1 MLGVDPET
9 VIEDADPPIAVRLGQ
24 ADIDPP
30 CGAGPEANGVVQQ
43 LADGE
48 AQPVAVPLDRCRE
61 SVIGKLDGEVAEAS
75 LLVFDHRL
83 DQPHQIAR
91 LPPHYPSY

>member
-30 CGAGPEANGVVQQ
+30 GGAGPEANGVVQQ

-48 AQPVAVPLDRCRE
+48 AQPVAVPLDRCRA
-61 SVIGKLDGEVAEAS
+61 SVTGKLDGEVAEAS

-83 DQPHQIAR
+83 EQTDQIDWLRRH
-91 LPPHYPSY
+91 HPS